1 MTKSY
6 IVGSLNIEKSSSS
19 QVFTKCKAENCSSAL
34 KRKPKGGNCDHY
46 QSCFYRVKG
55 MIISPQSHQLSTFA
69 LKSLR
74 LAHRT
79 DPAEASHF
87 C

>member
-1 MTKSY
+1 
-6 IVGSLNIEKSSSS
+6 
-19 QVFTKCKAENCSSAL
+19 
-34 KRKPKGGNCDHY
+34 
-46 QSCFYRVKG
+46 

-79 DPAEASHF
+79 EPAEAPTSVEAELKLKVGTYINLDSINSENKNPPMNFGGTIHGK
-87 C
+87 